1 MGRPL
6 NKKFFANTNYAK
18 FGTANVGGESIATV
32 NAVPNGLAGM
42 TYLTGGPYTIAP
54 ADISAPQIT
63 GGAKPVLTFQPTS
76 ATAGTVIIVS
86 AGSGYTSA
94 PSVTVRGSLA
104 GGSQTVTMTGAF
116 DNITLTTTRVNGLK
130 CEAQI
135 GSGGAEVTTGDVIK
149 QVNGRSYKVQTS
161 DGTAVCKLVTT
172 EAKDANQMSIKA
184 TDSAGNTYFVAKL
197 TARKATLVPA
207 ANVHGGTTTIGSQF
221 ASGTTAMWTFGAAV
235 VNTTVTIENQ

>member
-6 NKKFFANTNYAK
+6 NKKFFANTNLQD
-18 FGTANVGGESIATV
+18 FGTANTGGESIASVTAPAGTLATLV
-32 NAVPNGLAGM
+32 NG
-42 TYLTGGPYTIAP
+42 TYTIPAGSIGAP
-54 ADISAPQIT
+54 NIT
-63 GGAKPVLTFQPTS
+63 GGAKPVLTVTVTG
-76 ATAGTVIIVS
+76 ATAYTVTVVS

-94 PSVTVRGSLA
+94 PTITFAGSVA
-104 GGSQTVTMTGAF
+104 GGTGSATPVA
-116 DNITLTTTRVNGLK
+116 TLTSGASARQNGIV

-135 GSGGAEVTTGDVIK
+135 GAGTEVTTGDVIK
-149 QVNGRSYKVQTS
+149 QVNTRSYKVQTS

-197 TARKATLVPA
+197 TSRKAVLVPA

-221 ASGTTAMWTFGAAV
+221 VSGTSAKWTFGAAV
-235 VNTTVTIENQ
+235 ADTTVTIENQ